1 MSEMNESLSIA
12 AGEAP
17 SLPLASARL
26 PTRLNWLALC
36 VLGLSALTLARAGL
50 AGTAR
55 VDGASVGAHQIW
67 LGIAWLALSGLA
79 MRFYLWATESDLE
92 PRHVLW
98 GAILVHAAAALALP
112 YSSND
117 IFSNLAYGRMLRL
130 GLNPY
135 LAGPSAL
142 PAGDPFLALVGGHW
156 VDTPSVYGP
165 VNLVLNW
172 VAGRADTVASA
183 MAVYKLEVFGTSVAT
198 VFAAYAI
205 CRRHLK
211 GASAASAFA
220 FLALNPLLVY
230 EVSGQA
236 HNDGVMVLGLMLF
249 VWAALED
256 RELLA
261 TAFLSLAFC
270 AKFAV
275 APVLG
280 LYLVSLLRRA
290 PLKGVLAAAVA
301 AGLSIALFAP
311 FWHGL
316 STLAGPLTAV
326 SADSTRVTHSY
337 TDVLCTL
344 GDLFGDRCRLWVY
357 RLCWGGGTALLLVLA
372 ARAIARV
379 RSVESVL
386 HESLVYLLCYG
397 LIAAPWYLPWYG
409 TWLLPLA
416 LVERDARLR
425 RLVALYSGLGVVQ
438 WCLNVAV
445 VQAAVVNTV
454 VLARAHRWFRPQRA
468 QGHSREVARPHLPA
482 LPHLPHL
489 PALPHLPELPSVG
502 RFEEA

>member
-1 MSEMNESLSIA
+1 MSEMNA
-12 AGEAP
+12 
-17 SLPLASARL
+17 SLPIVAGATPSGSRAELADTPL

-36 VLGLSALTLARAGL
+36 VLGLSALTLARAGI
-50 AGTAR
+50 AGTAM
-55 VDGASVGAHQIW
+55 VDGATVGAHQIW
-67 LGIAWLALSGLA
+67 LGLAWLALSGMGMKL
-79 MRFYLWATESDLE
+79 YLSATESNAE
-92 PRHVLW
+92 PRHLLW

-117 IFSNLAYGRMLRL
+117 IFSNLAYGHMLRL
-130 GLNPY
+130 GMNPY

-142 PAGDPFLALVGGHW
+142 PAGDPFLALVGPRW

-172 VAGRADTVASA
+172 VAGRANTVASA
-183 MAVYKLEVFGTSVAT
+183 MIIYKAEVFGTSVAT
-198 VFAAYAI
+198 VVAAYGL

-211 GASAASAFA
+211 GAAAAGGFA

-236 HNDGVMVLGLMLF
+236 HNDGVMVLGLLLF

-261 TAFLSLAFC
+261 VVFLSLAFY

-280 LYLVSLLRRA
+280 LYLVSLLRRS
-290 PLKGVLAAAVA
+290 PLKAVLAAAIA
-301 AGLSIALFAP
+301 AGLGVALFAP
-311 FWHGL
+311 FWHGMA
-316 STLAGPLTAV
+316 TLTGPITAV

-337 TDVLCTL
+337 TDLLCSV
-344 GDLFGDRCRLWVY
+344 GDLFGGDRGRLWVY
-357 RLCWGGGTALLLVLA
+357 RACWGSGTALLLVLA
-372 ARAIARV
+372 ARAIVRV

-397 LIAAPWYLPWYG
+397 LIAAPWYLSWYG

-425 RLVALYSGLGVVQ
+425 KLVALYSGLGVVQ
-438 WCLNVAV
+438 WCVSLAV
-445 VQAAVVNTV
+445 LQATVVNSV
-454 VLARAHRWFRPQRA
+454 VLMLAFRWFKPSNA
-468 QGHSREVARPHLPA
+468 QELADGVGLSELPR
-482 LPHLPHL
+482 
-489 PALPHLPELPSVG
+489 LPHLPELPSVG
-502 RFEEA
+502 RLEEA

>member
-1 MSEMNESLSIA
+1 MSEMNASLPIA
-12 AGEAP
+12 AGRAP
-17 SLPLASARL
+17 ASPLAGARL
-26 PTRLNWLALC
+26 PARLHWLALC

-55 VDGASVGAHQIW
+55 VDGSSVGAHQIW
-67 LGIAWLALSGLA
+67 MGIAWLLLSGLA
-79 MRFYLWATESDLE
+79 MRLYLSATESSVE

-130 GLNPY
+130 GINPY

-142 PAGDPFLALVGGHW
+142 PAGDPFLSLVGSRW

-183 MAVYKLEVFGTSVAT
+183 MAIYKLEVFATSVAT
-198 VFAAYAI
+198 VFAAYGV

-211 GASAASAFA
+211 GAAAAGGFA

-236 HNDGVMVLGLMLF
+236 HNDGVMVLGLLLF

-261 TAFLSLAFC
+261 ITFLSLAFY

-290 PLKGVLAAAVA
+290 PFKAVLAAALA
-301 AGLSIALFAP
+301 AGLGVALFAP

-316 STLAGPLTAV
+316 ATLMGPLTAV

-337 TDVLCTL
+337 TDVLCSV
-344 GDLFGDRCRLWVY
+344 GELFGESWRVWTY
-357 RLCWGGGTALLLVLA
+357 RLCWGAGTALLLGLA
-372 ARAIARV
+372 ARAISRV

-397 LIAAPWYLPWYG
+397 LVAAPWYLPWYG

-416 LVERDARLR
+416 LVERDARWR
-425 RLVALYSGLGVVQ
+425 KLVAIYSGLGVVQ
-438 WCLNVAV
+438 WCVSAAAVQAV
-445 VQAAVVNTV
+445 VVNSV
-454 VLARAHRWFRPQRA
+454 VLARAFQWFRPPA
-468 QGHSREVARPHLPA
+468 AGA
-482 LPHLPHL
+482 LPHLPK
-489 PALPHLPELPSVG
+489 LPSVG
-502 RFEEA
+502 RLEEA